1 MNKVEIKLNEPV
13 EVNGERFEKLSIRA
27 PRVRDL
33 LMASKL
39 DGSDEEKEVR
49 IFANLCEV
57 PPEVIEELTIKDY
70 QQLQQAYQD
79 FLS

>member
-1 MNKVEIKLNEPV
+1 MKKIEIKLTEPV
-13 EVNGERFEKLSIRA
+13 EINGEHFEQLSIRP

-33 LMASKL
+33 LMASKF

-70 QQLQQAYQD
+70 QQLQKAYQG

>member
-1 MNKVEIKLNEPV
+1 MSKVEIKLAEPV
-13 EVNGERFEKLSIRA
+13 EVNGERFEKLTIR
-27 PRVRDL
+27 PPKVRDL
-33 LMASKL
+33 LMASKF

-70 QQLQQAYQD
+70 QQLQKAYQD

>member
-1 MNKVEIKLNEPV
+1 MKKVEIKLTEPV
-13 EVNGERFEKLSIRA
+13 EVNGERFEALTIRP
-27 PRVRDL
+27 PRGRDL

-70 QQLQQAYQD
+70 QQLQKAYQD

>member
-1 MNKVEIKLNEPV
+1 MKKVEIKLTEPV
-13 EVNGERFEKLSIRA
+13 EVNGERFEQLSIRA

-33 LMASKL
+33 LMASKF

-57 PPEVIEELTIKDY
+57 PPEVVEELTIRDY
-70 QQLQQAYQD
+70 QQLQKAYQG